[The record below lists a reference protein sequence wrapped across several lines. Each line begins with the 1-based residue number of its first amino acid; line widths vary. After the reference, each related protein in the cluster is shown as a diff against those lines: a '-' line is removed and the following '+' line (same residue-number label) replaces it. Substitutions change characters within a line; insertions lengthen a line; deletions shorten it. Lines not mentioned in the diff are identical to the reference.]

1 MTHGCPGRANAGTES
16 QLTIPSAWESQG
28 ALAGLT
34 RRSPYKTFQKKQRCT
49 PSRTHQAR
57 GFCTS
62 AGLLCRPEVRAR
74 GGPTLLGT
82 WGLGTN
88 CSGDFLNHVHSTIFS
103 YAAAGTITWA
113 TSHPAGG
120 GVAVSGGN
128 EHSTP
133 RKRFPRTPDSGP

>member
-1 MTHGCPGRANAGTES
+1 MTVPRLLREEACLRIRVSCADGDLSAYCCVTRLHVALMTHGCPGRANAGTES

-49 PSRTHQAR
+49 QSRTHQAR

-62 AGLLCRPEVRAR
+62 AGLLCHPEVRAR

-82 WGLGTN
+82 WGLGT
-88 CSGDFLNHVHSTIFS
+88 
-103 YAAAGTITWA
+103 AQGT
-113 TSHPAGG
+113 
-120 GVAVSGGN
+120 
-128 EHSTP
+128 
-133 RKRFPRTPDSGP
+133 F